1 MQPEPSQ
8 TSLGTHEL
16 RATMAERSFS
26 TFWVL
31 QEGLQRECVWK
42 AEIRG
47 NGLFG
52 GAFVLG
58 GASES
63 CSVLPMLPTACL
75 RTPGKLSDK
84 TSP

>member
-1 MQPEPSQ
+1 MQPEPIQ
-8 TSLGTHEL
+8 TSLGIHEL
-16 RATMAERSFS
+16 CAMMADCSF
-26 TFWVL
+26 TILWVL
-31 QEGLQRECVWK
+31 QEGPQRECAWK

-47 NGLFG
+47 NCLFG
-52 GAFVLG
+52 GVPG

-63 CSVLPMLPTACL
+63 CCSVLPMLPTGCQ